1 MRRSA
6 EVPPAIGLEVVSTD
20 PSARDVPVLAGP
32 AEARLL
38 NLAHEAEVFAAH
50 LGMPVADAGRL
61 LGVRAGD
68 VAAALASLRAA
79 LADGGVLRPGDEA
92 GSSIDALRVLVS
104 RPVPMRQRSR
114 LPAYAR
120 RIAEAATDLHGDV
133 VSAVARA
140 QRRLERP
147 GLLALRRFAK
157 AHDELQVQ
165 LRAASAVERLTRG
178 LRGAELDRRRREL
191 LDASSALSR
200 RLDERRDRLAA
211 QRERSAVLWRQLD
224 AELRTSVEEVGA
236 DLARLFDRG
245 VGNLAPAGKTARD
258 PCALKKA

>member
-92 GSSIDALRVLVS
+92 GSSIDALRAACAVRDGGPATPARKGECAMFLDGHWYTIDLEADAHAGDPIKSLDVSLLHDAVLAPLLGVGDE
-104 RPVPMRQRSR
+104 RTDK
-114 LPAYAR
+114 
-120 RIAEAATDLHGDV
+120 RIDFVGGIRGTKELEG
-133 VSAVARA
+133 AVAS
-140 QRRLERP
+140 
-147 GLLALRRFAK
+147 G
-157 AHDELQVQ
+157 
-165 LRAASAVERLTRG
+165 RAAVAFSMYPVTVPELMAIADAGSIMPPKSTWFEPK
-178 LRGAELDRRRREL
+178 LRDGF
-191 LDASSALSR
+191 LSH
-200 RLDERRDRLAA
+200 LI
-211 QRERSAVLWRQLD
+211 
-224 AELRTSVEEVGA
+224 
-236 DLARLFDRG
+236 
-245 VGNLAPAGKTARD
+245 
-258 PCALKKA
+258 